1 MDEKTAHAMEEPGDQ
16 EPSGPKHRAGFKRS
30 ILGHP
35 LPYAIVVLCLI
46 LVEGVYLIVSRPAMR
61 IIVLVALACLF
72 VVSIVVWTRL
82 RGNED
87 NAVEVFAHRVFPVAL
102 LILGVAFMLF
112 FPPRAVP
119 DEDYHFGYSYS
130 YANLLDPTYGE
141 MDIRKED
148 DLLIR
153 DTALFSRE
161 MKADY
166 WLRLQE
172 GVPIFAQNGE
182 KIPYE
187 FDNTVQDRPIVR
199 PILSGGYMNNPPQ
212 LKLASG
218 VGILLGRALNLSG
231 IVVYFLGRLF
241 NFLFA
246 FALIVL
252 AVRLIPVGKNI
263 MMAVALLPM
272 TLHLLGSYSY
282 DAGIIGLS
290 FLLIALLVR
299 IIAHEEKAS
308 RKYLV
313 ATCATAVLL
322 APCKV
327 VYVPICILA
336 LCVPTTR
343 FSSSRE
349 MLVWKASMLL
359 LPLFCIGLLRMTSIV
374 HVSGADG
381 SSGQTV
387 TRFGNEQGT
396 YYKMTDV
403 VQRPLHTAYVFLR
416 TLYENI
422 DAYFLTTVGGA
433 LASMQGNIFAKN
445 VQVFAYALM
454 LCFATIPSAD
464 DDGTFKWRE
473 RLVSLAIFI
482 MVAVATMLALMV
494 SWTFVTEDVI
504 EGVQGRYFLPVLP
517 LLLLALRGN
526 SIVSKVKSA
535 PLIVMT
541 LGGLNLLYLAQI
553 YYSVLGGP
561 M

>member
-1 MDEKTAHAMEEPGDQ
+1 MNK
-16 EPSGPKHRAGFKRS
+16 RATHFAKASCGQDSRESERQAGIKRS

-72 VVSIVVWTRL
+72 VVSIAVWTRL

-87 NAVEVFAHRVFPVAL
+87 NAVEVFAHRVFPAAL
-102 LILGVAFMLF
+102 LILGAAFMLF

-119 DEDYHFGYSYS
+119 DEDYHFGYSYG

-153 DTALFSRE
+153 DTVLFSRE

-172 GVPIFAQNGE
+172 GIPILAQSGE

-199 PILSGGYMNNPPQ
+199 PILSGDYINNPPQ

-231 IVVYFLGRLF
+231 IAVFFLGRLF

-246 FALIVL
+246 SALIVL
-252 AVRLIPVGKNI
+252 AVRLMPVGKNI

-299 IIAHEEKAS
+299 MLTQEEKAS

-313 ATCATAVLL
+313 ATCVTAVLL
-322 APCKV
+322 APCKM
-327 VYVPICILA
+327 VYVPICALA
-336 LCVPTTR
+336 LCVPTKR
-343 FSSSRE
+343 FSSKRE
-349 MLVWKASMLL
+349 MLIWKVSMLL
-359 LPLFCIGLLRMTSIV
+359 LPFFCIGLLRMSSIV

-381 SSGQTV
+381 SSGETV

-396 YYKMTDV
+396 YYKMADV
-403 VQRPLHTAYVFLR
+403 VQRPLHTLYVLLR

-422 DAYFLTTVGGA
+422 DFYFTSTVGGA
-433 LASMQGNIFAKN
+433 LASLQTNIYAKN
-445 VQVFAYALM
+445 VQVFACALM
-454 LCFATIPSAD
+454 LGFAAVPSVD
-464 DDGTFKWRE
+464 DDGTLNRRE
-473 RLVSLAIFI
+473 RFVSLAIFAI
-482 MVAVATMLALMV
+482 SMVATMLALMV
-494 SWTFVTEDVI
+494 SWTFVTENVI

-526 SIVSKVKSA
+526 GIVAKVKSA
-535 PLIVMT
+535 PLIAMT